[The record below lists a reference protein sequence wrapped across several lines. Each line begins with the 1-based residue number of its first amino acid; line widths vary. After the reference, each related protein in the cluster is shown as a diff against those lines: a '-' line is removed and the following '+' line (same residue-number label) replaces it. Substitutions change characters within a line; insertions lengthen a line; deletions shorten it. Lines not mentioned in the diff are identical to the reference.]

1 MTDHSGSTIRPVF
14 QVRAGSPPAPTGQQA
29 CPKLDG
35 VKVATEN
42 PVYSPQGDAFAYD
55 ASGPNSQNL
64 FTYDIDMSDGV
75 GIMRTATDLTPNYA
89 TDEAPSW
96 SPEVPGTST
105 PEAPQ
110 SVLLPVAGGGVFGA
124 AGLLVTRRRRK
135 MLGAGTRSAAHRVPV
150 R

>member
-96 SPEVPGTST
+96 SPEFPGTST